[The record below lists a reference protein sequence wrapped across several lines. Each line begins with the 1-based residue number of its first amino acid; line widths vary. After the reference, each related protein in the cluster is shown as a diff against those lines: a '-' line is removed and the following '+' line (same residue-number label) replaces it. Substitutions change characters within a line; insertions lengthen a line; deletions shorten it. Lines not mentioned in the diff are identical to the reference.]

1 MLWHLDL
8 NKSHFLK
15 SVKYEWEKCKKSNF
29 KVYNILNTS
38 DKGTRSV
45 YIISKHYSQERL
57 IDTWVKYLAIY
68 STHTTN
74 GDSPLYTNTKH
85 AGNKSRLDFLIKDRE
100 NSHTRG
106 FTPHRTKQTERAQTG
121 QICTKFHNLSMKQC
135 SRCIHNAICL
145 F

>member
-1 MLWHLDL
+1 MIWHLDL
-8 NKSHFLK
+8 NKSFLK

-45 YIISKHYSQERL
+45 YIISKHFSQERL

-68 STHTTN
+68 STHTAN

-106 FTPHRTKQTERAQTG
+106 FTPHRTKQTESSNRTDKYKVSQ
-121 QICTKFHNLSMKQC
+121 L
-135 SRCIHNAICL
+135 IHEAM
-145 F
+145 FKMYA

>member
-1 MLWHLDL
+1 MAFGFKQ
-8 NKSHFLK
+8 KSFLK

-68 STHTTN
+68 STHTAN

-85 AGNKSRLDFLIKDRE
+85 AGYKHDWISWSRIEKI
-100 NSHTRG
+100 HT
-106 FTPHRTKQTERAQTG
+106 PEDSLHTG
-121 QICTKFHNLSMKQC
+121 LS
-135 SRCIHNAICL
+135 R
-145 F
+145 

>member
-1 MLWHLDL
+1 MG
-8 NKSHFLK
+8 KISG
-15 SVKYEWEKCKKSNF
+15 
-29 KVYNILNTS
+29 NIQ
-38 DKGTRSV
+38 
-45 YIISKHYSQERL
+45 Y
-57 IDTWVKYLAIY
+57 
-68 STHTTN
+68 TN

-121 QICTKFHNLSMKQC
+121 QIHTKFHNLSMKQC
-135 SRCIHNAICL
+135 SRCMHNAICL